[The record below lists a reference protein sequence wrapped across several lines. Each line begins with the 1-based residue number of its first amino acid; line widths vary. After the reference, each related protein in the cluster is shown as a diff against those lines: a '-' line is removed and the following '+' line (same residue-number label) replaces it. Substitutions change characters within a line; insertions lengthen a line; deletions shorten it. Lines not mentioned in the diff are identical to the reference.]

1 MKTVLLSTLLLVTVS
16 LSEGFKLEKHISP
29 VGEAEGGLAGE
40 EPEVE
45 EPEVEEPEV
54 EEPEVEEPKVE
65 EPEVEEPVPARRA
78 RGLWEQGWG
87 REVEEQERYGVLAP
101 H

>member
-1 MKTVLLSTLLLVTVS
+1 MKTVLLYTLLLVTIS

-29 VGEAEGGLAGE
+29 VGEAERGLAGEEPQLEEPELE

-45 EPEVEEPEV
+45 EPEVEEP
-54 EEPEVEEPKVE
+54 
-65 EPEVEEPVPARRA
+65 VPDRRA

-101 H
+101 L